1 MINSPTVLAALAP
14 APPSPT
20 AGGTWPRLP
29 RRGVKRPRGLWK
41 ARRRLDTPPSHSSQ
55 HQLLQTTASSSRRGS
70 DTDREEEDEREIIE
84 ASGSGEGRERWE
96 AGEDDEEDGH
106 GAGDE
111 DEDEQDDM
119 SQDSGSSKR
128 QRRDSRSGS
137 CGSAELLWAAVYANP
152 KSPSPTWKWSADAD
166 ALDAPDAAGA
176 GSAATDADADAD
188 ADARS
193 RPASGRGARAGG
205 AVPAIS
211 DDAVRGQAALI
222 SNMVTTSVAERAPRA
237 KETFE
242 YNDWEEIKET
252 LTRASALCDR
262 ACRFFLRTL
271 SPYPVLSPGSPI
283 SSRSSHDHH
292 VCVLNPNRR
301 RPNGCYTS
309 PTGGHPRMSSFPCAI
324 P

>member
-20 AGGTWPRLP
+20 AGGTWQRLP
-29 RRGVKRPRGLWK
+29 RRGLKRPRGLWK

-70 DTDREEEDEREIIE
+70 DTDREEEDEREMTE

-111 DEDEQDDM
+111 DEDEQDYM

-152 KSPSPTWKWSADAD
+152 TSPSPTWKWSVSPHPGADAD

-176 GSAATDADADAD
+176 GSAETDADAD

-205 AVPAIS
+205 AVPAING
-211 DDAVRGQAALI
+211 DAIRGQAALI
-222 SNMVTTSVAERAPRA
+222 SNMVTTSVAESAPRA

-252 LTRASALCDR
+252 LTRASGLCDR
-262 ACRFFLRTL
+262 ACRFFCAPFPLIL
-271 SPYPVLSPGSPI
+271 SYRRVPSA
-283 SSRSSHDHH
+283 H
-292 VCVLNPNRR
+292 VRVMI
-301 RPNGCYTS
+301 T
-309 PTGGHPRMSSFPCAI
+309 TCAC
-324 P
+324 

>member
-20 AGGTWPRLP
+20 AGGTWQRLP
-29 RRGVKRPRGLWK
+29 RRGLKRPRGLWK

-70 DTDREEEDEREIIE
+70 DTDREEEDEREMTE

-111 DEDEQDDM
+111 DEDEQDYM

-152 KSPSPTWKWSADAD
+152 TSPSPTWKWSVSPHPGADAD
-166 ALDAPDAAGA
+166 ALDAAPDAAGA
-176 GSAATDADADAD
+176 GSAPTDADTDAD
-188 ADARS
+188 TDARS

-205 AVPAIS
+205 A
-211 DDAVRGQAALI
+211 
-222 SNMVTTSVAERAPRA
+222 RA

-252 LTRASALCDR
+252 LTRASGLCDR
-262 ACRFFLRTL
+262 ACRFFCAPFPLIL
-271 SPYPVLSPGSPI
+271 SYRRVPSA
-283 SSRSSHDHH
+283 H
-292 VCVLNPNRR
+292 VRVMI
-301 RPNGCYTS
+301 T
-309 PTGGHPRMSSFPCAI
+309 TCAC
-324 P
+324 